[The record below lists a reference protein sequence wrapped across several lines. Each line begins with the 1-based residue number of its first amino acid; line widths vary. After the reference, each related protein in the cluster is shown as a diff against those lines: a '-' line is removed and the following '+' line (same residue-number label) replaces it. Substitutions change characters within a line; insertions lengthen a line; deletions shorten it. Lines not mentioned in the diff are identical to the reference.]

1 MRIAWRWKVKETRD
15 KGILQVKSPYSVAE
29 TIQRLEVVL
38 AQKGIPVLAHIH
50 HSSGAIAAGIA
61 MRPTELLIFGAAK
74 AGTPLMLAAPSTAL
88 DLPLK
93 TLVAEDENGHVWVS
107 YNSPEYLQQRHGF
120 PAEMIANIAGLKG
133 IVEQATR
140 A

>member
-1 MRIAWRWKVKETRD
+1 MKETRD
-15 KGILQVKSPYSVAE
+15 NGILQVKSPYSVGE

-74 AGTPLMLAAPSTAL
+74 AGTPLMLAVPSTAL

-93 TLVAEDENGHVWVS
+93 ALVAEDENGTVWIS
-107 YNSPEYLQQRHGF
+107 YNSPQYLQQRHGF
-120 PAEMIANIAGLKG
+120 PAEMIANIAGLQA

>member
-1 MRIAWRWKVKETRD
+1 MKETHD
-15 KGILQVKSPYSVAE
+15 NGILQVKSPYSVSE

-38 AQKGIPVLAHIH
+38 AQKGIQVLAHVH
-50 HSSGAIAAGIA
+50 HSAGAIAAGIA
-61 MRPTELLIFGAAK
+61 MRPTELLIFGNAK

-93 TLVAEDENGHVWVS
+93 ALVAEDENGDVWVS